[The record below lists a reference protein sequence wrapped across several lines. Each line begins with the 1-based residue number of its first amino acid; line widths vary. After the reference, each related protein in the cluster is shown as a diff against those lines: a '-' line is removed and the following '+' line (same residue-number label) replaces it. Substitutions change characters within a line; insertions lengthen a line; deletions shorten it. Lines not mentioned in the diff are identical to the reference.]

1 MDALSEEKV
10 AKIKKFAKEY
20 IAKILR
26 KIEKSGKYSNS
37 LKPSKSSST
46 STAQDTPSTSMHT
59 PSSNDGGDAHGR
71 MGDVHSH
78 SMSVEEA
85 MSMDLDDSGSD
96 GEDDDVDAED
106 DIVPSSANMNW
117 TNGMPPPALLPYT
130 KQFPPTE
137 DMMDLD
143 GLNLNSPLV
152 PSDPR
157 QRPPTGA
164 NG

>member
-1 MDALSEEKV
+1 
-10 AKIKKFAKEY
+10 
-20 IAKILR
+20 
-26 KIEKSGKYSNS
+26 
-37 LKPSKSSST
+37 
-46 STAQDTPSTSMHT
+46 
-59 PSSNDGGDAHGR
+59 
-71 MGDVHSH
+71 MGDVDNH

-85 MSMDLDDSGSD
+85 MSMDLDDSGSE
-96 GEDDDVDAED
+96 GEDDDADAEED
-106 DIVPSSANMNW
+106 DMDNDIVPSNASMNR

-130 KQFPPTE
+130 KQFPPAE